1 MRPAYSVILLTTL
14 IGTAQGLVFA
24 LVGVEI
30 AALASALP
38 IEPLRPFFVTGA
50 AAAVALAMLG
60 LIASFFHLGHPERAW
75 RAATCWRTS
84 WLSREVIALPLFI
97 ALAAAYGLDHYAAGP
112 STAIVG
118 IAAVVAAIALFVC
131 TGMVYAAVRVIRE
144 WASPLT
150 VANYALLGSASGMTL
165 AAAAAAYVAPDFAIA
180 LARLALLLTVAG
192 GAGRVA
198 ALDRNARLARR
209 PKSTPQSA
217 IGVRHPR
224 IVQTSQGAMGG
235 SFGNR
240 EFHHGASDGA
250 MKAVQWAML
259 AGAFAIPAA
268 VLATAL
274 ATSGGFAVL
283 LAAAFAIQYAGLLAE
298 RWFFFAQARHPQ
310 NIYHGNRA

>member
-1 MRPAYSVILLTTL
+1 LLTTL

-38 IEPLRPFFVTGA
+38 IEPLRPFLVAGA
-50 AAAVALAMLG
+50 AVAVALATLG
-60 LIASFFHLGHPERAW
+60 LLASFFHLGHPERAW
-75 RAATCWRTS
+75 RAAARWRTS

-97 ALAAAYGLDHYAAGP
+97 ALAAGYGLDHYAAGR
-112 STAIVG
+112 STVIVG
-118 IAAVVAAIALFVC
+118 IAAATAGMALFVC

-150 VANYALLGSASGMTL
+150 VANYTLLGSASGTTL
-165 AAAAAAYVAPDFAIA
+165 AAAAAAYVAPDHAIS
-180 LARLALLLTVAG
+180 LARLALLLTIAG
-192 GAGRVA
+192 AAGRIA
-198 ALDRNARLARR
+198 ALDRNARLARQ

-217 IGVRHPR
+217 IGIRHPR

-240 EFHHGASDGA
+240 EFHHGASDSA
-250 MKAVQWAML
+250 LKAVQWTMM

-268 VLATAL
+268 LLAIAL
-274 ATSGGFAVL
+274 ASTGGIATP